1 MDKKFEKFFSLYQHQ
16 GGYANPNSNTN
27 KKLKVSHVGNQFF
40 ENVCPPSQEN
50 PGLGHGPKRDV
61 LEHTSPTPNPK
72 RDVLEHTSPTQGVP
86 DVVTVDN
93 YMLEQQ
99 NHEDAIYLKRLQETN
114 RFTEPMAKQLPK
126 LTSVLNYM
134 WKVAEKPQWLIL
146 AQQSIVNSRSLTY
159 PNPPIL
165 SREYIKGFCRTPLPN
180 SKEIACLNTVCE
192 SERLGGF
199 RIRVLGIEDNRW
211 CFLCHLHHTN
221 CLFLESL
228 NRQND
233 NERAKQ
239 IHFFAVMTG
248 VEGEYKYEA
257 LLNSECNVQ
266 GLYAPFPRYNT
277 HDFVQTVLPNGCKA
291 WIESDSVVFRLS
303 QTMSLNPIE
312 SSHIT
317 LVEQVRS
324 SVQSNPTSFT
334 TQSLRSP

>member
-27 KKLKVSHVGNQFF
+27 KKLKISHVGNQFF
-40 ENVCPPSQEN
+40 ENVASPNRAP
-50 PGLGHGPKRDV
+50 
-61 LEHTSPTPNPK
+61 EHTSPTPGPK
-72 RDVLEHTSPTQGVP
+72 GPTL
-86 DVVTVDN
+86 DVVTIDN

-126 LTSVLNYM
+126 LTSVLNYT
-134 WKVAEKPQWLIL
+134 WKLAEKPVWLVL

-165 SREYIKGFCRTPLPN
+165 SREYIKSFCRTPLPH
-180 SKEIACLNTVCE
+180 SKEVACMNTVCE

-211 CFLCHLHHTN
+211 CFLCHLYHTN

-257 LLNSECNVQ
+257 LLNSECNIQ

-277 HDFVQTVLPNGCKA
+277 FDFTQTTLSNGCKA
-291 WIESDSVVFRLS
+291 WIESDQVVFRLS

-334 TQSLRSP
+334 TQSLKSQ